1 MIARPSL
8 TKAECKLL
16 DLGITEPGAIDV
28 EAIAWVDG
36 IKVQYGDLSGCEA
49 RLVGYGDQGIV
60 TIQKGSDERR
70 MRFSIAHE
78 LGHWNYHRGQSFSC
92 RADDWVEGYST
103 KPIIEQEA
111 DEYAANLLMPAF
123 MFNPLARAIKRPNF
137 DSVMDLASLFKTSLT
152 ATTIR
157 LVESNTWP
165 LILVSHNAKG
175 LAWFKRSKDIPD
187 RWFPQKNL
195 DSDSIAYDRLFANKE
210 RVRSQVIGAEAW
222 FDSRG
227 AERFDIVEDAIRI
240 SSSQVLT
247 LLWIENNEMLEDK
260 VR

>member
-1 MIARPSL
+1 MIASSSL

-16 DLGITEPGAIDV
+16 DLGITEPSSIDV
-28 EAIAWVDG
+28 EAIAWIDG
-36 IKVQYGDLSGCEA
+36 IKVQYGDLIGCEA

-60 TIQKGSDERR
+60 TIQKGFDERR

-78 LGHWNYHRGQSFSC
+78 LGHWNYHRGRSFSC

-103 KPIIEQEA
+103 KPIVEQEA

-123 MFNPLARAIKRPNF
+123 MFNPLARAIKRPTF
-137 DSVMDLASLFKTSLT
+137 DSVIDLAAQFNTSLT

-165 LILVSHNAKG
+165 LILVSHTAQG
-175 LAWFKRSKDIPD
+175 RAWFKRSKDVPD
-187 RWFPQKNL
+187 RWFPQKDL
-195 DSDSIAYDRLFANKE
+195 DSDSIAFDRLFGNQE
-210 RVRSQVIGAEAW
+210 RIRAQKIGAEAW

-247 LLWIENNEMLEDK
+247 LLWIEDIEMLEDK
-260 VR
+260 IR